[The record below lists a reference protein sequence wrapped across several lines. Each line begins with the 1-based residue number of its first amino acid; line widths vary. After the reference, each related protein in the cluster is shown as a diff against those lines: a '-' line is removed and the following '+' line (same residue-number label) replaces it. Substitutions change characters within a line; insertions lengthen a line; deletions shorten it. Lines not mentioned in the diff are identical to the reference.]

1 MSSRTIEHSN
11 PVPASP
17 PDTRTHRPATGD
29 GAASGQSAPAAPT
42 PAAPATPAPT
52 KSGRS
57 PIPLIVVFLVMMTF
71 AGFGTRQWLYGR
83 HHVST
88 DNAQIQGDVIP
99 VLPKVSGFVAV
110 VRVRENQRVRAGE
123 TLVILDDR
131 DLAAKLAQAEADMAA
146 AQAVAGVGPRVG
158 QMEAQLA
165 AARANVNQAEAA
177 AWKARGDVE
186 RYRTLAA
193 RGVIGRQ
200 QLDAAEAAVRVADA
214 QLQSARD
221 QVEGAAAS
229 EAGASARLAAARAAR
244 DQAALQVSYTR
255 LVAPVS
261 GVVSR
266 KDVEV
271 GQLVQVGQPLMSV
284 VPLED
289 VWVVAN
295 LKETEVQNVAVG
307 DRVEFKVDSY
317 PGRKFWGTVESLSP
331 ASGARFSLL
340 PPDNATG
347 NFTKV
352 VQRIPVRIRIDGGS
366 DAEHVLRPGMSV
378 VATVTTADHGRRS

>member
-1 MSSRTIEHSN
+1 
-11 PVPASP
+11 
-17 PDTRTHRPATGD
+17 
-29 GAASGQSAPAAPT
+29 
-42 PAAPATPAPT
+42 
-52 KSGRS
+52 
-57 PIPLIVVFLVMMTF
+57 
-71 AGFGTRQWLYGR
+71 
-83 HHVST
+83 
-88 DNAQIQGDVIP
+88 
-99 VLPKVSGFVAV
+99 VAV

-200 QLDAAEAAVRVADA
+200 LLDAAEAAARVADA

-244 DQAALQVSYTR
+244 DQAALQLSYTR

>member
-11 PVPASP
+11 PVPASA

-29 GAASGQSAPAAPT
+29 GARSGQSAPAAPT

-57 PIPLIVVFLVMMTF
+57 PIPLIIVALVTLTF

-200 QLDAAEAAVRVADA
+200 LLDAAEAAARVADA

-244 DQAALQVSYTR
+244 DQAALQLSYTR